1 VTAAGPLLP
10 VNPEPAEAPPVRTVL
25 ARLRTDRLAIAGAS
39 VLLAAVLG
47 CWLGPLVYHTDQVH
61 TALSAARLRPGAGHP
76 LGTDDLGY
84 DVLGRLLAAGRT
96 SLLIGVLAGLIAT
109 AIGVVWGA
117 LAGYLG
123 GWADTVLMRVVDT
136 GVAIPALFLLLVAA
150 TLVTPS
156 VGILAVLIGCVSW
169 LVPARLMRAETAT
182 LRERDYVRA
191 ITVMGAG
198 PLRVVFRHLIPN
210 AIGTVLVN
218 VTFQI
223 ADAILLVT
231 YVSFL
236 GLGVPAP
243 TTDWGAMLSK
253 GLTFTYDGAWWLILP
268 PGIAI
273 VVVVC
278 AVNLVGDGLRDAF
291 AVRGRLS

>member
-1 VTAAGPLLP
+1 VTVSGPLLTAD
-10 VNPEPAEAPPVRTVL
+10 PEPAEAPPASTVL
-25 ARLRTDRLAIAGAS
+25 ARFGADRLALAGTL
-39 VLLAAVLG
+39 VLLLAALG
-47 CWLGPLVYHTDQVH
+47 CWLGPLLYHTDQVH
-61 TALSAARLRPGAGHP
+61 TALYSARLPPGAGHP

-96 SLLIGVLAGLIAT
+96 SLLIGVLAGLLGT
-109 AIGVVWGA
+109 AIGAAWGA
-117 LAGYLG
+117 LAGYAG
-123 GWADTVLMRVVDT
+123 GWVDTVLMRIVDT
-136 GVAIPALFLLLVAA
+136 GVAVPALFLLLVAA

-156 VGILAVLIGCVSW
+156 VGVLAVLIGCVSW
-169 LVPARLMRAETAT
+169 LVPARLMRAETVT

-191 ITVMGAG
+191 ISAIGAG
-198 PLRVVFRHLIPN
+198 PVRVVCRHILPN
-210 AIGTVLVN
+210 AVGTLLVN

-223 ADAILLVT
+223 ADAILLVS

-253 GLTFTYDGAWWLILP
+253 GLTYTYDGAWWLILP
-268 PGIAI
+268 PGLAI

-278 AVNLVGDGLRDAF
+278 AVNFVGDGLRSAF
-291 AVRGRLS
+291 AARGRR

>member
-10 VNPEPAEAPPVRTVL
+10 VDPEPAEAPPARTVL

-61 TALSAARLRPGAGHP
+61 TALSAARLLPGAGHP

-84 DVLGRLLAAGRT
+84 DVLGRLLVAGRT

-191 ITVMGAG
+191 ITVIGAG
-198 PLRVVFRHLIPN
+198 PLRVMFRHLIPN

-253 GLTFTYDGAWWLILP
+253 GLTYTYDGAWWLILP

-278 AVNLVGDGLRDAF
+278 AVNFVGDGLRDAF
-291 AVRGRLS
+291 AVRGRLR

>member
-1 VTAAGPLLP
+1 VSVVGPLLTAP
-10 VNPEPAEAPPVRTVL
+10 PEPAEAPPSSTVL
-25 ARLRTDRLAIAGAS
+25 ARFRADRPAVAGAL
-39 VLLAAVLG
+39 VLLLATLG
-47 CWLGPLVYHTDQVH
+47 CWLGPLLYHTDQVH
-61 TALSAARLRPGAGHP
+61 TALWLARLSPGAGHP
-76 LGTDDLGY
+76 LGTDELGY

-96 SLLIGVLAGLIAT
+96 SLLIGVLAGLLGT
-109 AIGVVWGA
+109 AIGAVWGA
-117 LAGYLG
+117 LAGCAG
-123 GWADTVLMRVVDT
+123 GWVDTVLMRVVDT
-136 GVAIPALFLLLVAA
+136 GVAVPALFLLLVAA

-156 VGILAVLIGCVSW
+156 VGVLAVLIGCVSW
-169 LVPARLMRAETAT
+169 LVPARLMRAETVT

-191 ITVMGAG
+191 ISVIGAG
-198 PLRVVFRHLIPN
+198 PLRVAFRHILPN
-210 AIGTVLVN
+210 AIGTLLVN

-223 ADAILLVT
+223 ADAILLVS

-253 GLTFTYDGAWWLILP
+253 GLTYTYDGAWWLILP

-278 AVNLVGDGLRDAF
+278 AVNFVGDGLRAAF
-291 AVRGRLS
+291 AARGPR